1 MEKKKYFESL
11 ISLYEAV
18 GMTGSEEVVPQEN
31 IADSG
36 SDVAPEAQNAQAVV
50 EDPNIGEDEN
60 IEDAAYLNPQE
71 QSVPEESISLVMET
85 QKAVKLFELVEDLLS
100 YGKAFYDSLKIVD
113 KGLLDEKSYV
123 SYLKYSNQVE
133 SLINKIESYLI
144 NIYNSE
150 TYERN
155 LYTYILYRTELISI
169 VKELRNILKLQ
180 DVEREQL
187 EKIKARLAK

>member
-36 SDVAPEAQNAQAVV
+36 SDVAPEAQNAQAV
-50 EDPNIGEDEN
+50 EDPNIGEDQD

-71 QSVPEESISLVMET
+71 QVVPEESISLVMET